1 LILVSTFG
9 YDNLIR
15 SCLLYNELSRSLNDP
30 FNLSIKI
37 GYRTLNTRLNDEIDL
52 LVDEFVSNS
61 SSSNFI
67 ICPTRISDLCLQPE
81 LILCDKINTPLWNC
95 SLKDNERKF
104 HLLFYRFIENNF
116 SLSIEYDLFNL
127 KHPKQI
133 NFLNIINEL
142 NNNNKNNLLLRILIE
157 YEFIYKKLKINTK
170 TKYFDEQLFFE
181 NFDGNFWL
189 LMKQYFLQVLS
200 S

>member
-1 LILVSTFG
+1 M
-9 YDNLIR
+9 
-15 SCLLYNELSRSLNDP
+15 NEP
-30 FNLSIKI
+30 FNLSIKTA
-37 GYRTLNTRLNDEIDL
+37 YRTLNINLNNEIDL
-52 LVDEFVSNS
+52 LVDEFVSNC

-142 NNNNKNNLLLRILIE
+142 NNNNNNLLLRILIE
-157 YEFIYKKLKINTK
+157 YEFIYKQLKINTK

-181 NFDGNFWL
+181 NFDGKFWL

>member
-67 ICPTRISDLCLQPE
+67 ICPTRISDLCLQSE

-95 SLKDNERKF
+95 SLKDNQRKF
-104 HLLFYRFIENNF
+104 HLLFYRFIENI
-116 SLSIEYDLFNL
+116 SLLSIEYDLFYL
-127 KHPKQI
+127 KHPEEI
-133 NFLNIINEL
+133 NLINIIKEI
-142 NNNNKNNLLLRILIE
+142 NNNKNNLLLRILIE
-157 YEFIYKKLKINTK
+157 YEFIYKQLKINNK
-170 TKYFDEQLFFE
+170 TKYFDEQLIFE
-181 NFDGNFWL
+181 NFDGKFWL
-189 LMKQYFLQVLS
+189 LMKKYFLEVLS